1 MILVGL
7 ILIAV
12 VLFILAAAIIS
23 SVLGI
28 VLFVVVA
35 ALCGAAAE
43 YLLGEPEGVGETVL
57 IGIIGAALGAIL
69 AHLLH
74 LPPLIAIAGLHIV
87 WTIVGAL
94 IVVALLK
101 VIRPSLRQRRLL
113 G

>member
-7 ILIAV
+7 ILVAI
-12 VLFILAAAIIS
+12 VLFILAAAIIRS
-23 SVLGI
+23 ILGI
-28 VLFVVVA
+28 VLFLVVA

-43 YLLGEPEGVGETVL
+43 YLLGEQDGVGETL
-57 IGIIGAALGAIL
+57 FIGIIGAALGAIL
-69 AHLLH
+69 AHVLH
-74 LPPLIAIAGLHIV
+74 LPALLGIAGLHVV

-101 VIRPSLRQRRLL
+101 LVRPTRGRRHLC